1 MERLQK
7 VMAHAGIASRRKS
20 EEFIR
25 HGEVKVNGKLITEPG
40 YKVDPEQD
48 KILVRGEDISLET
61 KVYILL
67 NKPAGYISTVDDPQN
82 RKTVLDIIPN
92 ISQRIYPVGRLD
104 RDSRGLLL
112 LTNDGD
118 LTYKLTHP
126 SHEIQKTY
134 LVEIKDRIKQNKI
147 NKLEQGIELEDG
159 LTSPAKAKI
168 LKSGDNNSIFTLT
181 ISEGRNRQV
190 RRMCKKIGY
199 RVIDLKRIR
208 IGPLSL
214 DEIPE
219 GKYRYLS
226 DKEIK
231 LLKNL

>member
-181 ISEGRNRQV
+181 IS
-190 RRMCKKIGY
+190 
-199 RVIDLKRIR
+199 
-208 IGPLSL
+208 
-214 DEIPE
+214 
-219 GKYRYLS
+219 
-226 DKEIK
+226 
-231 LLKNL
+231 